1 MGSAKGSRSVPT
13 ASEIRGNLRPSQAPL
28 LRGRRCFDGAEG
40 DAAAAAADSAVLCF
54 SVERGRLVVEKG
66 ELLKKK
72 RMPFVST
79 EQQPLK
85 IGCRSNNFGRG
96 VTVIIF

>member
-54 SVERGRLVVEKG
+54 SVERGRLVVEKSRRIV
-66 ELLKKK
+66 EKKK
-72 RMPFVST
+72 DAVRVNRTATVENWVPF
-79 EQQPLK
+79 E
-85 IGCRSNNFGRG
+85 
-96 VTVIIF
+96 